1 MTQDY
6 RPLLWPVQRIPLDER
21 RGMFTYEVARM
32 QAAAMNAPVIPEPW
46 DKREQEFRDQH
57 VKIVA
62 DYCAL
67 DELPTPEEAHD
78 SWWEAYKVL
87 GWKYGPVRDRERK
100 THPDMV
106 PFDELGY
113 EEQIKDAVFL
123 DLVAMARDYI
133 HD

>member
-6 RPLLWPVQRIPLDER
+6 RPLQWPVHRIELAER
-21 RGMFTYEVARM
+21 RAMFTYEVARM
-32 QAAAMNAPVIPEPW
+32 QAAAMNAPIIPEPW
-46 DKREQEFRDQH
+46 YERELEFRSQMIH
-57 VKIVA
+57 LVTS
-62 DYCAL
+62 YCDL
-67 DELPTPEEAHD
+67 EVLPTPKEAHD
-78 SWWEAYKVL
+78 SWWEAYKLL
-87 GWKYGPVRDRERK
+87 GWVYGPVRDKVAK

-106 PFDELGY
+106 EFEDLSY

>member
-6 RPLLWPVQRIPLDER
+6 RPLRWPVQRIPLAER
-21 RGMFTYEVARM
+21 RTIFVYEVARM
-32 QAAAMNAPVIPEPW
+32 QAAAMNAPIIPEPW
-46 DKREQEFRDQH
+46 DIRELEFREQM
-57 VKIVA
+57 VA
-62 DYCAL
+62 LVERYCAL
-67 DELPTPEEAHD
+67 DELPTPKEAHD
-78 SWWEAYKVL
+78 SWWQAYKDL
-87 GWKYGPVRDRERK
+87 GWVYGPTRDKVAK

-106 PFDELGY
+106 EFEELGY

>member
-1 MTQDY
+1 MTQSFAAID
-6 RPLLWPVQRIPLDER
+6 WPVDGDLLER
-21 RGMFTYEVARM
+21 RTVFVYEVARL

-46 DKREQEFRDQH
+46 SSREEDFKAQMREVMSR
-57 VKIVA
+57 
-62 DYCAL
+62 YLAL
-67 DELPTPEEAHD
+67 DELPTPKQAHD
-78 SWWEAYKVL
+78 SWWQAYIDL
-87 GWKYGPVRDRERK
+87 GWVYGPVRDREAK

-106 PFDELGY
+106 EFEELGY